1 MSTNREALQ
10 ILEELGVGVVA
21 KNVAPKPGQTR
32 SVATLQRIVRRHG
45 AEHARLVV
53 MVIMESENNRAALD
67 EASLGAVS
75 DVLVAF
81 KRSYP
86 ARYEART
93 SDLFAFFDQTPIANI
108 RALYT
113 DGLEGVVNRRSALA
127 GMIWERAVRVFGK
140 PQIDWLDDRG
150 MRT

>member
-1 MSTNREALQ
+1 MKPNREALQ
-10 ILEELGVGVVA
+10 ILEELGVEVVA

-45 AEHARLVV
+45 VEHARLVV
-53 MVIMESENNRAALD
+53 MMIMESENNRAALD

-75 DVLVAF
+75 DVIQAF
-81 KRSYP
+81 KRAYP
-86 ARYEART
+86 ARYEGKI
-93 SDLFAFFDQTPIANI
+93 SDLFAFFDATPIANI

-127 GMIWERAVRVFGK
+127 GMIWERAVRVFGR
-140 PQIDWLDDRG
+140 PQIDWLDDR
-150 MRT
+150 RQA